1 MIRISLQ
8 GDHVWAPVEKM
19 MLLPDLI
26 IFASTLIGL
35 NQIQSYG

>member
-1 MIRISLQ
+1 MIQISLQ
-8 GDHVWAPVEKM
+8 GDLFWVPVEKM
-19 MLLPDLI
+19 MLVPNLI